1 MINIY
6 NKIIDRLQQSI
17 DRPSIVK
24 FFEFSIEELQDNP
37 DRLRDIAEY
46 LKLHE
51 DKYEDFEIHTWIDS
65 TTMKPVF
72 MIKLYPNEDIRKNIQ
87 TGRISKLITYFQNL
101 N

>member
-17 DRPSIVK
+17 DRPSILK
-24 FFEFSIEELQDNP
+24 FFEFTIEELQDNP

-65 TTMKPVF
+65 NTMKPVF
-72 MIKLYPNEDIRKNIQ
+72 MIKLFPNEDIRKNIH